1 VTRIPLLSDSRI
13 VVAEPADGD
22 GILRAPAPTEPLSD
36 VPAAVR
42 DSLAFPL
49 EGPPLSALATRGGSA
64 TIVIEQ
70 PSLPIPGVQFGPRHE
85 AIATVADELD
95 QLGVA
100 NVTILVA
107 CGLLRRSA
115 PRDIGLLVPP
125 EFRRRFRGRVIVHD
139 AEADDLVDVGR
150 LGAVPIR
157 VNRALTDTDVV
168 VAVTA
173 AETVLH
179 GGPAA
184 LLAATGSESLR
195 VAGALSLLEPS
206 TSQGWRLAVELERR
220 LAERVGLLGVSLA
233 LNPPRVTGPF
243 AGYPH
248 DQAAVDRVL
257 KTRLR
262 RVLQVSPTPVR
273 EHLIERLP
281 REQSATVVY
290 SGPPS
295 VAHTEALL
303 RGTMHKAVELAEPFD
318 ALVVGIPPTTPF
330 IPRERPNPVS
340 AAYLGLGLA
349 LRLWRN
355 TPPIVPGGT
364 AIIVH
369 PLTRRFPHPTQTP
382 YRALYTDPRTAGD
395 SGAMRDAEAAAARDE
410 RALEAYRSGQACHP
424 LQPFVEW
431 SACDATAHRLG
442 AVLVAGCRDAQS
454 ARQLGLVPVHALSAA
469 LEMARGRGAT
479 RIGYLL
485 APPYAPLVVGA

>member
-1 VTRIPLLSDSRI
+1 VTRIPLLADSRI
-13 VVAEPADGD
+13 VVAEPSDENAV
-22 GILRAPAPTEPLSD
+22 LRPPAPAEPLQD
-36 VPAAVR
+36 VVAAVR
-42 DSLAFPL
+42 ESLSFPL
-49 EGPPLSALATRGGSA
+49 EGPPLSTLVTRGGSA

-70 PSLPIPGVQFGPRHE
+70 PSLPIPGVPFGPRHE
-85 AIATVADELD
+85 AIAAVADELD
-95 QLGVA
+95 ELGVA
-100 NVTILVA
+100 QLTILVA
-107 CGLLRRSA
+107 CGLLRRTA

-139 AEADDLVDVGR
+139 AEADDLVDVGH
-150 LGAVPIR
+150 LGTVPLR
-157 VNRALTDTDVV
+157 VNPALTETDLVV
-168 VAVTA
+168 TVTA

-184 LLAATGSESLR
+184 LLAATSSESLR

-206 TSQGWRLAVELERR
+206 TSQGWRLSVELERR
-220 LAERVGLLGVSLA
+220 LAERVGLFGVSLA
-233 LNPPRVTGPF
+233 LNAPRVTGPF

-262 RVLQVSPTPVR
+262 RVLQLAPTAVR
-273 EHLIERLP
+273 QRVIERLP
-281 REQSATVVY
+281 REQTATVVY
-290 SGPPS
+290 SGLPS
-295 VAHTEALL
+295 VAHAEALL
-303 RGTMHKAVELAEPFD
+303 RGTMHKGIEVKEPFD
-318 ALVVGIPPTTPF
+318 ALVLGIPPTTPF

-364 AIIVH
+364 AIILH
-369 PLTRRFPHPTQTP
+369 PLPRRFPHPTQTP
-382 YRALYTDPRTAGD
+382 YRALYGDPRTAGD
-395 SGAMRDAEAAAARDE
+395 SAAMRDAEETAGRD
-410 RALEAYRSGQACHP
+410 RRSLEAYRSGRACHP

-431 SACDATAHRLG
+431 SACDASAHRLG

-454 ARQLGLVPVHALSAA
+454 ARQLGFVPVHALGAA
-469 LEMARGRGAT
+469 LEMARGRGAR